1 MGVTCWL
8 AANEALKRIRERR
21 DRTGSWALDGPAITE
36 LLEAVDLYQEIL
48 MNSSPAQMAK
58 AAKVRWDVICGK
70 PSKII
75 ERPNQQQE
83 AVHGR

>member
-1 MGVTCWL
+1 
-8 AANEALKRIRERR
+8 
-21 DRTGSWALDGPAITE
+21 
-36 LLEAVDLYQEIL
+36 